1 MLPLSWNGSYLL
13 MDTLE
18 ITSSSNMG
26 GSAFASVGAAAAAA
40 WSSYFFV
47 CFLDIL
53 L

>member
-26 GSAFASVGAAAAAA
+26 GSAFASVGTVAAA